1 MAKLKRNPRV
11 GRPRRYDSGKEL
23 LSEIEKYF
31 ASISYVE
38 PVRIQKPVTEEVEGK
53 TVFVRDN
60 KGHILTELVAVQTL
74 DGKIAEKVCWTEPP
88 SIESMQV
95 FLGISKST
103 WCDYAK
109 DEEYSEAITY
119 ARGRVEAYLATIG
132 ITDPKTARAAEF
144 SLMHNFGWKNESKME
159 VSGGVED
166 YLRKLD
172 EEGKGQEM

>member
-1 MAKLKRNPRV
+1 MAKMKRNPRV
-11 GRPRRYDSGKEL
+11 GRPRVYESGKEL
-23 LSEIEKYF
+23 LAAIEKYF

-38 PVRIQKPVTEEVEGK
+38 PVRIQKPVTEEKDGR
-53 TVFVRDN
+53 TVFVVDA

-74 DGKIAEKVCWTEPP
+74 DGKVAEKVYWTEPP
-88 SIESMQV
+88 SVESMQV

-103 WCDYAK
+103 WCEYAK
-109 DEEYSEAITY
+109 QEEYSEAITY

-166 YLRKLD
+166 FLRKLD
-172 EEGKGQEM
+172 EEGQKQEM